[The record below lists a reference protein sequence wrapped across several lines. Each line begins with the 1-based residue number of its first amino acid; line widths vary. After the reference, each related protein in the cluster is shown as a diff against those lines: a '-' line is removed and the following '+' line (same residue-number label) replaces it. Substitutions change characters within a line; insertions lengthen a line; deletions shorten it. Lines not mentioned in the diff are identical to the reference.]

1 MPRLPTVL
9 LATALAISPIA
20 SSTLRIDTNEAN
32 AFATMKSTLLM
43 PGKTKTFPSAG
54 EYRVCNE
61 GDVSVRMWASNSI
74 TNTPTDLLLNS
85 GQCVRCV
92 GTMMSF
98 ENDGK
103 VPVMLYSFG
112 GLGGRPGRGPGPH

>member
-20 SSTLRIDTNEAN
+20 SSTFHLTINEAN
-32 AFATMKSTLLM
+32 ALATMKLSMLM
-43 PGKTKTFPSAG
+43 PGKMKTFASG
-54 EYRVCNE
+54 SEYRVCNE
-61 GDVSVRMWASNSI
+61 GDAPVRMWASNSM
-74 TNTPTDLLLNS
+74 TNTHTDSLLNS

-92 GTMMSF
+92 RTMMSF

-103 VPVMLYSFG
+103 VPVMLYTYG

>member
-1 MPRLPTVL
+1 L
-9 LATALAISPIA
+9 LATVLAISPIA
-20 SSTLRIDTNEAN
+20 SSTIHIATNEAN
-32 AFATMKSTLLM
+32 AFANMKPTMLVPRKA
-43 PGKTKTFPSAG
+43 KTFPSAG
-54 EYRVCNE
+54 EYRACNE
-61 GDVSVRMWASNSI
+61 GDAPVRMWASNSI
-74 TNTPTDLLLNS
+74 TNTLT

>member
-20 SSTLRIDTNEAN
+20 SSTFHLTINEAN
-32 AFATMKSTLLM
+32 ALATMKLSMLM
-43 PGKTKTFPSAG
+43 PGKMKTFASG
-54 EYRVCNE
+54 SEYRVCNE
-61 GDVSVRMWASNSI
+61 GDAPVRMWASNSI
-74 TNTPTDLLLNS
+74 TNTPTDSLLNS

-103 VPVMLYSFG
+103 VPVILYSFG

>member
-1 MPRLPTVL
+1 L

-20 SSTLRIDTNEAN
+20 SSTFHIGTNEAN
-32 AFATMKSTLLM
+32 AFGTMKSTLLM
-43 PGKTKTFPSAG
+43 PGKTKAFPSAG

-61 GDVSVRMWASNSI
+61 GDASVRMWASNSM
-74 TNTPTDLLLNS
+74 TNTPTDSLLNS
-85 GQCVRCV
+85 AQCVRCV

>member
-9 LATALAISPIA
+9 LATALAILPIA
-20 SSTLRIDTNEAN
+20 SSTFHIATNEAD
-32 AFATMKSTLLM
+32 AFATMKSTMLM
-43 PGKTKTFPSAG
+43 PGKTKTFPSGG

-61 GDVSVRMWASNSI
+61 GDAPVRMWASNSI
-74 TNTPTDLLLNS
+74 TNTPTDSLLNS

-103 VPVMLYSFG
+103 VPVILYSFG

>member
-1 MPRLPTVL
+1 MPRIPTVL
-9 LATALAISPIA
+9 VATALAISPIA
-20 SSTLRIDTNEAN
+20 TSTFYIATNEAN

-61 GDVSVRMWASNSI
+61 GDAPVRMWASNSI
-74 TNTPTDLLLNS
+74 TNTPTDSLLSS

-103 VPVMLYSFG
+103 VAGMLYSFG

>member
-20 SSTLRIDTNEAN
+20 SSTFHIGTNEAN

-43 PGKTKTFPSAG
+43 PGKTKTFPSGG

-61 GDVSVRMWASNSI
+61 GDAPVRMWASNSI
-74 TNTPTDLLLNS
+74 TNTPTDSLLNS

-103 VPVMLYSFG
+103 VAGMLYSFG